1 MSPSG
6 SPGAKQRSP
15 SLPRRRERW
24 YFSPSAI
31 AAWALLGSAFIAST
45 LGGLP
50 AVLTVVTGL
59 AGALIVLLAAWRR
72 EWEVPLHAVAVT
84 LLGVVVWYADDR
96 IWWLAVAAVLTV
108 SASFWVAITRGR
120 RKVRETE
127 SKSDALA
134 SQLDR
139 RISELFS
146 LQELSYVLS
155 ESIQL
160 DRIVDQVVRYASRF
174 LQTDGAIVV
183 LADDQRVQRLRV
195 VAASGTLEKLQ
206 GQRAEEGDAGLV
218 WFAISRERIE
228 VAQGG
233 TEGAVKLIGDVSV
246 RSAAVAPLRSQGVT
260 MGALAVADR
269 QGGPFTTEDLW
280 LLSTVATNASVVLA
294 NSRLYEI
301 VRQSKE
307 EWETAFNA
315 LTEGIAVVGPDR
327 AVLRANRAL
336 AALAD
341 VGESELVGLNFCETL
356 FGTSEAV
363 EELISAAY
371 RGQRTAPLVVR
382 MERNQRVL
390 RLTAAPFADQ
400 PGRAPAGTRPVV
412 ILVEDVTEQRILE
425 AQLIQNDKMA
435 SIGQLVSGV
444 AHELNNPLTSIAG
457 LTELLLERA
466 PEPSLPHE
474 HLRVIHDQAER
485 AGRIVRNLLTFAR
498 KGVAEKVAVDLND
511 VASRTSLLIMYELQ
525 LHGIDLESDFHAEP
539 LVVLGDRYELQQVLL
554 NLVNNAVHAVSQLEA
569 GRPRRIRIE
578 TRLQGGTAILRVCD
592 SGSGVPPHL
601 VSYLFTPFFTTKA
614 PGEGTGLGL
623 SLSYGLVK
631 AHGGELV
638 YEAPPEGGA
647 EFRISLPAYRPPA
660 GGPAVEHQRVEARP
674 TLRRILVVDDDPAV
688 HRMVSA
694 LFTPQGAVVEAV
706 RSGRQGIRMLKE
718 RDFDLVVV
726 DALAAVDPSRPF
738 VQAVASECPELCG
751 RLLVGVAGNGEL
763 HEAAVQAGARG
774 ARKPFNL
781 RELNAV
787 AQEIFASTPPRSP
800 AATEGR

>member
-1 MSPSG
+1 
-6 SPGAKQRSP
+6 
-15 SLPRRRERW
+15 
-24 YFSPSAI
+24 
-31 AAWALLGSAFIAST
+31 
-45 LGGLP
+45 
-50 AVLTVVTGL
+50 VVAGL

-72 EWEVPLHAVAVT
+72 EWEVPLHATAVT
-84 LLGVVVWYADDR
+84 LLGVVVWFANDH
-96 IWWLAVAAVLTV
+96 IWWLAVAAVATV
-108 SASFWVAITRGR
+108 SASFWVAIARGR
-120 RKVRETE
+120 RKVREGE
-127 SKSDALA
+127 SKTEALA

-160 DRIVDQVVRYASRF
+160 DRIVDQVVRYAGRF

-183 LADDQRVQRLRV
+183 LADDERGQSLRV
-195 VAASGTLEKLQ
+195 VAAAGTLEHLQ
-206 GQRAEEGDAGLV
+206 GRRAEESDAGLV
-218 WFAISRERIE
+218 RFAISRERIE

-233 TEGAVKLIGDVSV
+233 TDGTVKLILGTSV

-260 MGALAVADR
+260 MGALVVADR

-301 VRQSKE
+301 VRRSKE
-307 EWETAFNA
+307 EWETAFDA
-315 LTEGIAVVGPDR
+315 LTEGIAVVGPTG

-336 AALAD
+336 AALA
-341 VGESELVGLNFCETL
+341 ELSEAELVGLGFTETL
-356 FGTSEAV
+356 FGTSDAV
-363 EELISAAY
+363 EDLIRAAY
-371 RGQRTAPLVVR
+371 RGQRTAPLVAR

-400 PGRAPAGTRPVV
+400 PGRPDAAGTRPVV
-412 ILVEDVTEQRILE
+412 LLVEDVTEQRILE

-457 LTELLLERA
+457 LTELLLEGA
-466 PEPSLPHE
+466 PHPSLPHE

-498 KGVAEKVAVDLND
+498 KGVAEKSAVDLND
-511 VASRTSLLIMYELQ
+511 VAERTSLLITYELQ
-525 LHGIDLESDFHAEP
+525 LHGIELESDFSAGP
-539 LVVLGDRYELQQVLL
+539 VVVLGDRYELQQVLL

-569 GRPRRIRIE
+569 GRPRRIRLE
-578 TRLQGGTAILRVCD
+578 TRVQAGIASLRVRD
-592 SGSGVPPHL
+592 SGPGVPPHL
-601 VSYLFTPFFTTKA
+601 ANYLFTPFFTTKG

-631 AHGGELV
+631 AHGGELA

-647 EFRISLPAYRPPA
+647 EFRITLPACEVPAAPPVA
-660 GGPAVEHQRVEARP
+660 EARRAAVRP
-674 TLRRILVVDDDPAV
+674 APYRILVVDDDPAV
-688 HRMVSA
+688 HRLVSG

-706 RSGRQGIRMLKE
+706 RSGSQGIRMLKE
-718 RDFDLVVV
+718 LGFDLVVA
-726 DALAAVDPSRPF
+726 DALASVGPATLF
-738 VQAVASECPELCG
+738 VQAVTAECPELCG
-751 RLLVGVAGNGEL
+751 RLIVGVGGNGDL
-763 HEAAVQAGARG
+763 PQAAVEAGARST
-774 ARKPFNL
+774 RKPFNL

-787 AQEIFASTPPRSP
+787 AQEIFASSPPRSP